1 MSKFDDFLD
10 AVRSG
15 VGDLAKDT
23 LKGVINQAKEDAEDF
38 LKRSALDLK
47 RWSDFLA
54 TGELSKDEFEGLV
67 KGLKS
72 LAKMHALTVA
82 GISIIKINRFR
93 NAVINLVIDAA
104 FSAFLP
110 L

>member
-10 AVRSG
+10 AVRTG
-15 VGDLAKDT
+15 VGSLAKDT
-23 LKGVINQAKEDAEDF
+23 LKGAVNQAKADAEAF
-38 LKRSALDLK
+38 LKRSEEDLK
-47 RWSDFLA
+47 RWTKLLA

-72 LAKMHALTVA
+72 LAKMHALTLA

-104 FSAFLP
+104 FKAFL